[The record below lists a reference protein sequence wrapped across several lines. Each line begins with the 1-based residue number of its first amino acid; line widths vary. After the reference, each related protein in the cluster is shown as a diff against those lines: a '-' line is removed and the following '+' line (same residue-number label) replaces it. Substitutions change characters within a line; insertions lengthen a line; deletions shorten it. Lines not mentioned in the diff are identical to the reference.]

1 MSEVIVSEPTEE
13 VVVLDDDETTL
24 LEVIFEQ
31 ATEIIYETDG
41 LPGPSGP
48 PGVDGH
54 QGVDGAPGPPGS
66 DGPAGPVGPPG
77 SGTQLFEQNFASP
90 DVEWVVHHNLG
101 TKKIIVLTFESD
113 GISEKEGNVIYTD
126 NNTITIDWYYP
137 ESGIARLIY

>member
-48 PGVDGH
+48 PGGP
-54 QGVDGAPGPPGS
+54 GSPGADGPPGA
-66 DGPAGPVGPPG
+66 DGQAGPVGPPG
-77 SGTQLFEQNFASP
+77 SGTQLLERSFASP
-90 DVEWVVHHNLG
+90 DVEWVIIHNLG